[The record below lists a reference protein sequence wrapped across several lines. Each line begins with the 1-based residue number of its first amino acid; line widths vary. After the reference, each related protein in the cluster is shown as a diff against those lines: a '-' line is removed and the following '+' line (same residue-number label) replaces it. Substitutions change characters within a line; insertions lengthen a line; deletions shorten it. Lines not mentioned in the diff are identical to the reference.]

1 MLVSG
6 RVVVVER
13 SSAVARATQGDGR
26 RGGRMQGNFRFV
38 FFGFFGGARGGHEGY
53 CGSERVGS
61 GRLIFCQGKM
71 LIPRW

>member
-13 SSAVARATQGDGR
+13 PSAVARAAQGNGRR
-26 RGGRMQGNFRFV
+26 RGGYGNFRFV
-38 FFGFFGGARGGHEGY
+38 FLSFFGGARGGHKYY

-61 GRLIFCQGKM
+61 GRLIFCLGKVV
-71 LIPRW
+71 IPK

>member
-13 SSAVARATQGDGR
+13 SSAVAGATQGDGR
-26 RGGRMQGNFRFV
+26 RRGGGWGNFRFI
-38 FFGFFGGARGGHEGY
+38 FLSFFGGARGGHEDY

-61 GRLIFCQGKM
+61 GRLIFC
-71 LIPRW
+71 

>member
-13 SSAVARATQGDGR
+13 PSAVAGATQGDGR
-26 RGGRMQGNFRFV
+26 RGRGYGNFRFI
-38 FFGFFGGARGGHEGY
+38 FLGFFGGARGGHEGY

-61 GRLIFCQGKM
+61 GRLIFC
-71 LIPRW
+71 